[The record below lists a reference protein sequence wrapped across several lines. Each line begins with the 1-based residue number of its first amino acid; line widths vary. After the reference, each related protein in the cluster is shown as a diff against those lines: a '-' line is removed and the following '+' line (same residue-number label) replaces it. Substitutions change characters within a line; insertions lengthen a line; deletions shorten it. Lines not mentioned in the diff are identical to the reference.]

1 MARQPYFSG
10 NYGSALAQID
20 TRPIMQGAAAQAAA
34 YQGIGQNIG
43 GAIEKYG
50 LNKQKRN
57 KLSTQLEGRLQGPR
71 GAALIQSL
79 TSSGNEEFDK
89 GNQTLIEKVL
99 SGDAKIAELER
110 LSGITSTLVEEDAA
124 IAKQKAAQLDGLL
137 KQSQVTNSLLE
148 AQGKEFENKFNKE
161 NETNRRIQEN
171 MKTHSLER
179 ADTMGQ
185 LELAL
190 LTEKRPLVI
199 KELKQKIEA
208 GRLENEGLEKS
219 NFFDKETYDARVNT
233 ILHEEQQAEAD
244 MWASVTGLEAS
255 DPDAADRKDA
265 ADQIKE
271 AEGKGVKLSFKKNPN
286 GPGLVITSMTGDI
299 ESLGTPIPN
308 HPGFFAYGGAVY
320 DTNGKTP
327 KKVGTQ
333 DIAADTKLRIDVLD
347 ALTDS
352 AAATYL
358 EHKQLGKE
366 ENGYYILTDVDDE
379 ELSRVKIS
387 TGMNKITNRIMEL
400 RKGIGGAGLPGPS
413 GNQGLLGSPGMGADP
428 LGLRR

>member
-10 NYGSALAQID
+10 NYGSALAQVD
-20 TRPIMQGAAAQAAA
+20 TRPIMQGAAAQAAM
-34 YQGIGQNIG
+34 YQGLGQNIG

-89 GNQTLIEKVL
+89 GNQTLIDKVL
-99 SGDAKIAELER
+99 SGDAKMAELER
-110 LSGITSTLVEEDAA
+110 LSGITSTLVDEENAV
-124 IAKQKAAQLDGLL
+124 AKQNAAQMDALL
-137 KQSQVTNSLLE
+137 KKSQVTNSLLE

-161 NETNRRIQEN
+161 NETNRRTQEN
-171 MKTHSLER
+171 MKTYSLER

-199 KELKQKIEA
+199 KELNQKIEA
-208 GRLENEGLEKS
+208 GRLENEKLEKS
-219 NFFDKETYDARVNT
+219 NLFDKDTYDARRDT
-233 ILHEEQQAEAD
+233 ILHKEQQAEAD

-265 ADQIKE
+265 AQQIADAKKKGVNLTFGKNPK
-271 AEGKGVKLSFKKNPN
+271 GKGLILSSVK
-286 GPGLVITSMTGDI
+286 GDI
-299 ESLGTPIPN
+299 ENLGQSL
-308 HPGFFAYGGAVY
+308 PGFPDHLLYGGAVF
-320 DTNGKTP
+320 DLSGP
-327 KKVGTQ
+327 KPVKVGIQ
-333 DIAADTKLRIDVLD
+333 DIAADTKMSIDVLD
-347 ALTDS
+347 ALTDE

-358 EHKQLGKE
+358 KHKQLGVE
-366 ENGYYILTDVDDE
+366 GDGYYTIEDIDG
-379 ELSRVKIS
+379 ELSQVKIS
-387 TGMNKITNRIMEL
+387 PKMDERTDRILEL

-428 LGLRR
+428 LGLR

>member
-10 NYGSALAQID
+10 NYGSALGQID
-20 TRPIMQGAAAQAAA
+20 TRPIMQGAAAQAAM
-34 YQGIGQNIG
+34 YQNLGANIG

-50 LNKQKRN
+50 LNKEKRN
-57 KLSTQLEGRLQGPR
+57 KLSAQLEGRLQGPR

-89 GNQTLIEKVL
+89 GNQTLIEKAL

-124 IAKQKAAQLDGLL
+124 IAKENAARMDGLL
-137 KQSQVTNSLLE
+137 KQYEGRIKGLE
-148 AQGKEFENKFNKE
+148 GDKLQREKEFEEGNAANKRHKE
-161 NETNRRIQEN
+161 NL
-171 MKTHSLER
+171 KTWAEEIAVES
-179 ADTMGQ
+179 AA
-185 LELAL
+185 LELKMKK
-190 LTEKRPLVI
+190 EKDPL
-199 KELKQKIEA
+199 ELETLKKQKEKLELEIE
-208 GRLENEGLEKS
+208 RQRKS
-219 NFFDKETYDARVNT
+219 NLFNEKAFDARLNT
-233 ILHEEQQAEAD
+233 ILHEEKKAETD

-265 ADQIKE
+265 AQQIKE

-286 GPGLVITSMTGDI
+286 GPGLIIASMTGDI

-320 DTNGKTP
+320 NTNGKTP
-327 KKVGTQ
+327 IKVGTQ

-352 AAATYL
+352 AAQTYL

-387 TGMNKITNRIMEL
+387 PEMNKITDRIMEL

-413 GNQGLLGSPGMGADP
+413 GNPGALGSPGMGADP
-428 LGLRR
+428 LGLR

>member
-1 MARQPYFSG
+1 MARQPFFG
-10 NYGSALAQID
+10 RGPAPQIARMD
-20 TRPIMQGAAAQAAA
+20 MQAATAPGRNWGAAFE
-34 YQGIGQNIG
+34 GIGQDIG

-50 LNKQKRN
+50 LNEEKRN
-57 KLSTQLEGRLQGPR
+57 KLSAQLKGRLHGPR
-71 GAALIQSL
+71 GAALVQSL
-79 TSSGNEEFDK
+79 TSSGNEESDK

-124 IAKQKAAQLDGLL
+124 VAKQNAAQMDGIL
-137 KQSQVTNSLLE
+137 KQYEGRIKGLEGDSLE
-148 AQGKEFENKFNKE
+148 REKKFAERNVV
-161 NETNRRIQEN
+161 NRQHVEN
-171 MKTHSLER
+171 MKTYSLER
-179 ADTMGQ
+179 ADSMGE

-190 LTEKRPLVI
+190 RKAKDPLVI
-199 KELKQKIEA
+199 KELNQKIEA
-208 GRLENEGLEKS
+208 GRLENEKLEQSKL
-219 NFFDKETYDARVNT
+219 FDKDTYVARRDT
-233 ILHEEQQAEAD
+233 ILHEEKQAEAD
-244 MWASVTGLEAS
+244 MWASVRGLEAS

-271 AEGKGVKLSFKKNPN
+271 AENKGVKLSFKKNPN

-387 TGMNKITNRIMEL
+387 PEMNKITDRIMEL
-400 RKGIGGAGLPGPS
+400 RKGIGGVGLPGPS

-428 LGLRR
+428 LGLR